1 MVKDKMN
8 YVKTIRKK
16 IGHDDLILIGS
27 NIIITD
33 SSHRILLQK
42 RANETWGL
50 LGGLMEIGESL
61 EETAIREVKEEAH
74 IDIAELKLLN
84 VFSGPAFHF
93 TLSNKDQIYVVTA
106 LYHAKHVSGELL
118 ADGFE
123 SLALDYFDLESL
135 PENMEDEYKIYIQF
149 YKNYINENKSI

>member
-1 MVKDKMN
+1 MN
-8 YVKTIRKK
+8 YVDTIRKK
-16 IGHDDLILIGS
+16 IGHDDLILAGS

-42 RANETWGL
+42 RPNGTWGL

-84 VFSGPAFHF
+84 VFSGPQYYF
-93 TLSNKDQIYVVTA
+93 TLPNKDQIYVITA
-106 LYHAKHVSGELL
+106 LFHARVISGNLL
-118 ADGFE
+118 ADGIE
-123 SLALDYFDLESL
+123 SLALDYFDLDNL
-135 PENMEDEYKIYIQF
+135 PENMEEEYKIYIQF
-149 YKNYINENKSI
+149 YKQYIKENKSI

>member
-1 MVKDKMN
+1 MN
-8 YVKTIRKK
+8 YVDTIRKK
-16 IGHDDLILIGS
+16 IGHDDLILAGS

-42 RANETWGL
+42 RSNGTWGL

-84 VFSGPAFHF
+84 VFSGPQYYF
-93 TLSNKDQIYVVTA
+93 TLPNKDQIYVITA
-106 LYHAKHVSGELL
+106 LFHARVISGTLL
-118 ADGFE
+118 ADGVE
-123 SLALDYFDLESL
+123 SLALEYFDLDNL
-135 PENMEDEYKIYIQF
+135 PENMEEEYKIYIQF
-149 YKNYINENKSI
+149 YKQYIKENKSI